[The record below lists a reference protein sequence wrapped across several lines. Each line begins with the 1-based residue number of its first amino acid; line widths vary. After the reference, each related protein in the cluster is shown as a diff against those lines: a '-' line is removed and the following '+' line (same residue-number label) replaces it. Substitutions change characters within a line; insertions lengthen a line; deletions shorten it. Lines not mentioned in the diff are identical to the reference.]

1 MGIFSEYTGP
11 AGERGYYS
19 AADWNKLQ
27 NPEWASSQEEYDRFA
42 DQAAARAANREAA
55 MSRAQEAIPF
65 SYAVQGQGGT
75 NPYFSLGGF
84 SGHSGG
90 GTSGLS
96 GFASMSGPVGY
107 QTTTSGSTGT
117 NTGPPNIPDDD
128 RTDRQI
134 ERAEGGVV
142 PSIQYMQ
149 EGGMIQSPYADPIKR
164 SYSAMPMEQI
174 HVGMIAPEPIPT
186 LSGPMPAPRM
196 AQTDMPMPAQPQPAI
211 GGLFQQLHQQFG
223 QQMGQMQSQPLKVYQ
238 NYLMQTYAQPQMQ
251 AEQQKVD
258 HFLDLVDQAER
269 AHFGAEESFG
279 FGGGPMMQQYSQ
291 ALPVPR
297 GGPMPGSGV
306 MGGGIASL
314 MNG

>member
-27 NPEWASSQEEYDRFA
+27 NPEWAKDQAEYDRFA

-65 SYAVQGQGGT
+65 SYAVQGRGGT

-84 SGHSGG
+84 SGHTGG

-107 QTTTSGSTGT
+107 ETTTGTSTGT
-117 NTGPPNIPDDD
+117 DTGPPNIPDD

-142 PSIQYMQ
+142 PRVQHMQ
-149 EGGMIQSPYADPIKR
+149 EGGMIQSPYADPMKG
-164 SYSAMPMEQI
+164 SYSAMPMPQTQI
-174 HVGMIAPEPIPT
+174 NM
-186 LSGPMPAPRM
+186 GPMPQVQVDRG
-196 AQTDMPMPAQPQPAI
+196 PMPQPAI
-211 GGLFQQLHQQFG
+211 GGLFEKLHTQFG
-223 QQMGQMQSQPLKVYQ
+223 QQMGQMQASPLKVYQ
-238 NYLMQTYAQPQMQ
+238 NYLMQTYAAPEMQ
-251 AEQQKVD
+251 QQQQKVD
-258 HFLDLVDQAER
+258 QFLDLVDQAER

>member
-65 SYAVQGQGGT
+65 SYAVQGRGGT

-96 GFASMSGPVGY
+96 GFASMSGPIGY
-107 QTTTSGSTGT
+107 ETTTSGSTSGGGGGGGGGGGT
-117 NTGPPNIPDDD
+117 TPDPEFNTD
-128 RTDRQI
+128 
-134 ERAEGGVV
+134 EKAEGGVILPV
-142 PSIQYMQ
+142 QHMQ
-149 EGGMIQSPYADPIKR
+149 EGGMIQSPYADPMKG
-164 SYSAMPMEQI
+164 SYSAMPMPQTQI
-174 HVGMIAPEPIPT
+174 NM
-186 LSGPMPAPRM
+186 GPMPQVQVDRG
-196 AQTDMPMPAQPQPAI
+196 PMPQPAI
-211 GGLFQQLHQQFG
+211 GGLFEKLHTRFG
-223 QQMGQMQSQPLKVYQ
+223 QQMGQMQASPLKVYQ
-238 NYLMQTYAQPQMQ
+238 NYLMQTYAAPEMQ
-251 AEQQKVD
+251 QQQQKVD
-258 HFLDLVDQAER
+258 QFLDLVDQAER

-279 FGGGPMMQQYSQ
+279 FGGGPMAQQYQQ
-291 ALPVPR
+291 ALPAPR